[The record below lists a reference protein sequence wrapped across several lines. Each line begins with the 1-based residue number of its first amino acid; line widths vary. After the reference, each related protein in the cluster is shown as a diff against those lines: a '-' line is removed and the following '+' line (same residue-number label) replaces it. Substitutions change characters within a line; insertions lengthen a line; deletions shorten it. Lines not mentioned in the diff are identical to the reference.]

1 MIIISYF
8 LLAAAGIAGALQA
21 QVMGRVTKKL
31 GIIDNVLLN
40 YSVGI
45 VISLILYG
53 IFYRFSI
60 KRLQVLDWYEVTAGI
75 YGVIIVGAIGFAVD
89 RLGVFSTLL
98 IAFVAQSFFSGVIDH
113 FGLFGSEIREI
124 TVSKFL
130 AFIFIFFG
138 AFLLLRD

>member
-1 MIIISYF
+1 MVIISYL

-31 GIIDNVLLN
+31 GIIDNVMLN

-89 RLGVFSTLL
+89 RIGVFSTLL
-98 IAFVAQSFFSGVIDH
+98 IAFVVQSFFSGVIDH
-113 FGLFGSEIREI
+113 FGLFGSEVREI
-124 TVSKFL
+124 TTSKFL
-130 AFIFIFFG
+130 AFVFIFLG